1 VRPAVPASDENCPQ
15 TSKSQLAVA
24 IAQGET
30 AAKWAKKNNVP
41 NRTAQRWARE
51 SEVRASVESIRRRA
65 LDRAVGVM
73 SRNAKRA
80 TLGIVKLSESAA
92 SEAVRLAALRAVLS
106 DVISVSKFGCLEDRM
121 TEIEEQIRDRT
132 GNADVAG

>member
-1 VRPAVPASDENCPQ
+1 VPTPENSPKSQKNQLALAIAKGLSIRAWAAANQVPIRTAYRWASDP
-15 TSKSQLAVA
+15 K
-24 IAQGET
+24 
-30 AAKWAKKNNVP
+30 
-41 NRTAQRWARE
+41 
-51 SEVRASVESIRRRA
+51 VRARAESIRRRA

-73 SRNAKRA
+73 SRHAKNA
-80 TLGIVKLSESAA
+80 TEGIVKLGESAA

-132 GNADVAG
+132 RNADVAG